1 MYVHKLG
8 GQSNVCTV
16 CGKYFATVQ
25 AGARDHIDSVIS
37 DYSRFYCAAFL
48 FDDVNKLLSGLWIRI
63 RMDPHYL
70 SLLDPD
76 IGEKNVWKKLKNAMK
91 LVIIGILL
99 QFLH

>member
-1 MYVHKLG
+1 M
-8 GQSNVCTV
+8 STSWAASPT
-16 CGKYFATVQ
+16 FAPSAANISPLSRQ
-25 AGARDHIDSVIS
+25 APDDHIDSVIS